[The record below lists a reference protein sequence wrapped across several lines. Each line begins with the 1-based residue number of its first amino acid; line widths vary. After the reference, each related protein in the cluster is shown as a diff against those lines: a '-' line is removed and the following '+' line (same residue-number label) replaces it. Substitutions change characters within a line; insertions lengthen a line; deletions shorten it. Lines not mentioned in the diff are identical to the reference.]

1 MLKFLLTIFLILITS
16 CHTHINENVS
26 KDVESRM
33 QKFMVY
39 KKISGAVTLA
49 YHKGNI
55 IHHQATGFANI
66 STKEKMTTESLFRIA
81 SLTKNITAI
90 SVMTKTEETF
100 CLISGP
106 VFHNVSFQ
114 KSRSQQSYL

>member
-1 MLKFLLTIFLILITS
+1 MLKHLLTLLLILVTS
-16 CHTHINENVS
+16 CQTHINKKNVS

-33 QKFMVY
+33 QKFMAD

-66 STKEKMTTESLFRIA
+66 YTQEKMTTESLFRIA
-81 SLTKNITAI
+81 SLTK
-90 SVMTKTEETF
+90 KT
-100 CLISGP
+100 
-106 VFHNVSFQ
+106 
-114 KSRSQQSYL
+114 